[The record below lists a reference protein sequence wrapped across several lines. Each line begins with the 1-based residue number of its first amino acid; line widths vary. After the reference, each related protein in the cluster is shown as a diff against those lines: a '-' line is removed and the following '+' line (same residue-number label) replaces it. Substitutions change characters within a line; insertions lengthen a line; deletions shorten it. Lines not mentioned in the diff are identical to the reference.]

1 MRKKMKQNK
10 LLKLKKQVKDHFYAL
25 AECETINDKTQMCL
39 DIYTAIYPTEHS
51 KADFFKNNL
60 IADKFRKHLEKIIS
74 NDILERDNI
83 VTYANEY
90 KEENI
95 NITTPFIIGYN
106 IFLTVPKKT
115 KDIDEFYL
123 QILKKIDN
131 LGIFRNKTYD
141 VKP

>member
-1 MRKKMKQNK
+1 MKQNK

-74 NDILERDNI
+74 NDILERQH
-83 VTYANEY
+83 E
-90 KEENI
+90 
-95 NITTPFIIGYN
+95 
-106 IFLTVPKKT
+106 
-115 KDIDEFYL
+115 
-123 QILKKIDN
+123 DN
-131 LGIFRNKTYD
+131 LTQYADKLKSEGFQINYKIGESL
-141 VKP
+141 KISWKIS